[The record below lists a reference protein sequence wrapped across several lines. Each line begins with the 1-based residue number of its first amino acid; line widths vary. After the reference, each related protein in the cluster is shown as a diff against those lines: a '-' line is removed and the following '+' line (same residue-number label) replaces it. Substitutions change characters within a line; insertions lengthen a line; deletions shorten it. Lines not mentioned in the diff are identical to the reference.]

1 MKNLENDINFITDG
15 YFDFNDG
22 LWKSGGIV
30 IRNVYI
36 IYIQGAALDFL
47 VNFSTQVNLAQLRV
61 IYILTGRINGG
72 KCYHIMCTFL
82 S

>member
-1 MKNLENDINFITDG
+1 MKNLEQDINFITDG

-22 LWKSGGIV
+22 LWKSGGKV

-61 IYILTGRINGG
+61 IYILTGQINGG
-72 KCYHIMCTFL
+72 KCYHIM
-82 S
+82 